1 MLFFTG
7 KKLLI
12 KKRLKVEFWI
22 DEQLKY
28 LFEIKDDNT
37 KEDHDICPDDLVD
50 SLLDMDSDDERR
62 FHLLVSLISK
72 KNQTIL

>member
-1 MLFFTG
+1 MFFYKK

-50 SLLDMDSDDERR
+50 TLLDMDLDEERR
-62 FHLLVSLISK
+62 FHLLVSL
-72 KNQTIL
+72 NY

>member
-1 MLFFTG
+1 M
-7 KKLLI
+7 
-12 KKRLKVEFWI
+12 KVEFWI

-72 KNQTIL
+72 KKIKQFFKLDLISKI